1 MSLRDIEIRDGLVA
15 WLSPGTLNINE
26 LSDETQELFCG
37 LEPAWGEEHCD
48 PDSLAAQSHA
58 QDALIHLCAMLPD
71 HVAAPALSVLAAFT
85 WWRGDGALAR
95 VALDRA
101 LRCDPDYRLAQLLQ
115 QMVDLAIRP
124 VAV

>member
-1 MSLRDIEIRDGLVA
+1 L
-15 WLSPGTLNINE
+15 
-26 LSDETQELFCG
+26 
-37 LEPAWGEEHCD
+37 
-48 PDSLAAQSHA
+48 LAQNAA

-71 HVAAPALSVLAAFT
+71 HVAAPALSVLASFV

-101 LRCDPDYRLAQLLQ
+101 LRCDPTYRLAQLLQ
-115 QMVDLAIRP
+115 RMVDLAIRP